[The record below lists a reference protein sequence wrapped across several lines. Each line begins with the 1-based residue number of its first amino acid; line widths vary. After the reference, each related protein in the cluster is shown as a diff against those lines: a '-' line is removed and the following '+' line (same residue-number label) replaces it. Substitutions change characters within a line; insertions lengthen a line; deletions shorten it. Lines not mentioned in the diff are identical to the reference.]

1 MTWLRLLLPALGVV
15 IGSYLLLCIA
25 GPASLEI
32 RTTVE
37 LQASPSRVYSAVL
50 QMGRERLGTR
60 RLVRDDCHEVIFEVQ
75 VDERFNG
82 LETWHIE
89 HDTSSTQV
97 TCSYRQDD
105 VPFITRGM
113 LVLGNAEAAIS
124 EKFAEDMAA
133 MKDDLKREDWCTV
146 RTQSLDGQ
154 LYAGFTLTRV
164 ADADLESGE
173 IVKNMHD
180 RLVSRMP
187 VSGPYAPMTAFIQ
200 SYDPATETLG
210 LLYAMAVEQMP
221 VVDSGLTVY
230 QRAATTA
237 WIVDHYGPQHSTG
250 EAWGALYAKSA
261 REGNRLNGH
270 PFEVYGSAY
279 WTDSLPSCRQHIEL
293 VYPLLDGQSLER

>member
-37 LQASPSRVYSAVL
+37 LQASQSRVYSAVL
-50 QMGRERLGTR
+50 QMGGDEQGTR

-154 LYAGFTLTRV
+154 LYAGFTLARV

-173 IVKNMHD
+173 IAKDMHD

-210 LLYAMAVEQMP
+210 LL
-221 VVDSGLTVY
+221 LL
-230 QRAATTA
+230 
-237 WIVDHYGPQHSTG
+237 W
-250 EAWGALYAKSA
+250 
-261 REGNRLNGH
+261 
-270 PFEVYGSAY
+270 
-279 WTDSLPSCRQHIEL
+279 PSSRCL
-293 VYPLLDGQSLER
+293 SKTPD

>member
-1 MTWLRLLLPALGVV
+1 MTWLRLLLPALGVL

-32 RTTVE
+32 RATVE
-37 LQASPSRVYSAVL
+37 LPASQSRVYSDVL
-50 QMGRERLGTR
+50 QMGGEGQCTR
-60 RLVRDDCHEVIFEVQ
+60 RLVRDDCHEVVFELQ
-75 VDERFNG
+75 VDERLNG
-82 LETWHIE
+82 LETWRIE
-89 HDTSSTQV
+89 QDTSSTKV
-97 TCSYRQDD
+97 TRSYRQDD
-105 VPFITRGM
+105 APFITRGM

-124 EKFAEDMAA
+124 EKFDKEMAA
-133 MKDDLKREDWCTV
+133 MAEDFKGEDWCTV

-173 IVKNMHD
+173 ISRNMHD

-221 VVDSGLTVY
+221 VEDSGLTVY

-237 WIVDHYGPQHSTG
+237 WIVDHYGPQHLTG

-261 REGNRLNGH
+261 REGIRLNGH

-279 WTDSLPSCRQHIEL
+279 WSDSLPSCRQHIEL